1 MGRFYAINIICEAEK
16 DFFVPFRDQQHSVDC
31 SERSYNESP
40 QARAAIQLI
49 ALFVQNRNCW
59 ANSLLRFQCNIDDS
73 FSLKENRVIFFPQ
86 LQLCNV

>member
-1 MGRFYAINIICEAEK
+1 MGRFYVTNSLCEAEK
-16 DFFVPFRDQQHSVDC
+16 DIFVPFRDQQHSVDC

-59 ANSLLRFQCNIDDS
+59 ANSCFVFNAILTTAFR
-73 FSLKENRVIFFPQ
+73 
-86 LQLCNV
+86 